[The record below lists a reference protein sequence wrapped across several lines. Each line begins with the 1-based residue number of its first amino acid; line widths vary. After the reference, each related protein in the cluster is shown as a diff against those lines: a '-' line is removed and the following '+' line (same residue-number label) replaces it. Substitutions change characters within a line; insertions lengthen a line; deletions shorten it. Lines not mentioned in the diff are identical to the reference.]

1 VIGNQDFKEKYV
13 KKKIDNWIKDVEQL
27 SAIGED
33 EPQLALN
40 AYTKALCM
48 RWCFVQRTISNVGHL
63 FQPLEDALREKFIPA
78 IVGRSVSDKERR
90 FLALPVRYGG
100 IGILNPAET
109 ADLEYATSAKI
120 TTNLKSLIVN
130 QDRTLQRLD
139 EEGIKQTIAETK
151 KEKEARFEEEFEKV
165 KAESDDTLKRNLQL
179 ACEKGSGAWLTA
191 LPIQSLGYVLNKQE
205 FRDSLCLRYGWKIP
219 NTPMYCSCGK
229 RNGVDHA
236 LTCALG
242 GYVIMRH
249 NKIRDLEA
257 SILKDICKDVKIEP
271 ELLPI
276 GARSIASTNTSEK
289 ARLDVSAVGIWS
301 LMERTFLDV
310 RIVHPNAPSHMGK
323 DIDKIY
329 KQNEDE
335 KKRTYNQRII
345 QVEKATFTPLVF
357 STTGG
362 MASECTMFHKK
373 VAELIAMKTKEEYSH
388 VMNHLRTRLRFS
400 LLKSTLVA
408 VRGERGKQRSV
419 KETCAELSFNM
430 IPDMPSY
437 EV

>member
-1 VIGNQDFKEKYV
+1 MIVKTAELLEEAREIFRDTGIAIDFQGDRHLGAVIGNQDFKEKYV

-27 SAIGED
+27 SVIGQD

-90 FLALPVRYGG
+90 LLALPVRYGG

-242 GYVIMRH
+242 GYVGVGSTGLGLQI
-249 NKIRDLEA
+249 LVGTP
-257 SILKDICKDVKIEP
+257 SIQ
-271 ELLPI
+271 
-276 GARSIASTNTSEK
+276 STK
-289 ARLDVSAVGIWS
+289 
-301 LMERTFLDV
+301 
-310 RIVHPNAPSHMGK
+310 
-323 DIDKIY
+323 
-329 KQNEDE
+329 
-335 KKRTYNQRII
+335 
-345 QVEKATFTPLVF
+345 
-357 STTGG
+357 
-362 MASECTMFHKK
+362 
-373 VAELIAMKTKEEYSH
+373 
-388 VMNHLRTRLRFS
+388 
-400 LLKSTLVA
+400 
-408 VRGERGKQRSV
+408 
-419 KETCAELSFNM
+419 
-430 IPDMPSY
+430 
-437 EV
+437 